1 MKYNVDM
8 HDGEL
13 EAKMALLE
21 KTHKLT
27 MRTLTAI
34 YSVAMLALAF
44 APAHAYDPDLAW
56 VYETEGR
63 PALVQSSKSA
73 ALAGGME
80 SRRLSSAG
88 SFAAIDDLET
98 RARSRAASDA
108 VNVDARKLS
117 GMFMFIR

>member
-1 MKYNVDM
+1 MKYNVDI

-34 YSVAMLALAF
+34 YSVAMLASALA
-44 APAHAYDPDLAW
+44 PVHAYEADLAW

-63 PALVQSSKSA
+63 PAPVLSSKSA

>member
-1 MKYNVDM
+1 MKYNVGM
-8 HDGEL
+8 NDGEL

-21 KTHKLT
+21 KTYKLAK
-27 MRTLTAI
+27 RTLTAI

-44 APAHAYDPDLAW
+44 APAHAYDPDLPW

-63 PALVQSSKSA
+63 PAPVLSSKSA